1 MGCNFLLQGI
11 FLTQRPCAH
20 GGRCYAHF
28 SGLVCACAPGYM
40 GARCEFPVHPDGAGA
55 LPAAQPGLRQG
66 DPQRF
71 LLPPA
76 LGLLV
81 AAGLAGAAL
90 LLVHV
95 RRRGPSRDTGPR
107 LLAGTPEPSVHA
119 LSDALNNMRT
129 QEGPED
135 GPR

>member
-1 MGCNFLLQGI
+1 
-11 FLTQRPCAH
+11 
-20 GGRCYAHF
+20 
-28 SGLVCACAPGYM
+28 M

-55 LPAAQPGLRQG
+55 LPVAPPGLRSG

-81 AAGLAGAAL
+81 AAGLAGSAL

-95 RRRGPSRDTGPR
+95 RRRGPGRDTGSR

-119 LSDALNNMRT
+119 LPDALNNMRT
-129 QEGPED
+129 REGAGDGPSPSSDWNRPED
-135 GPR
+135 GDARSVYVISAPCIYAREA